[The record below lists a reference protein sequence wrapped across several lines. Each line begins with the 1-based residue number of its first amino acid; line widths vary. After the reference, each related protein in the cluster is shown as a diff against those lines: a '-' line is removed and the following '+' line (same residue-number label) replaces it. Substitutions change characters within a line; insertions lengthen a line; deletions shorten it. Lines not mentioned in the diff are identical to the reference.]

1 MMRALIVLLALST
14 AGCNLFGPS
23 GDLTGEWRANTGD
36 RFTFTYLTLQQNG
49 DDITGTACS
58 VAPNVTL
65 YRAVPVS
72 GDFPNVRFAVSSSQ
86 TPPCCGSL
94 AGSEFVGRQDSSKDI
109 VGTYR
114 GVDTRFEKSD
124 TPPPAECR

>member
-1 MMRALIVLLALST
+1 MRALVFLLALSA
-14 AGCNLFGPS
+14 AGCNVFGPS

-49 DDITGTACS
+49 DEITGMACS
-58 VAPNVTL
+58 VAPFVTL

-72 GDFPNVRFAVSSSQ
+72 GDFPNVRFTVSESQ
-86 TPPCCGSL
+86 TLPCCPQL
-94 AGSEFVGRQDSSKDI
+94 AGQFVGRQDSSKDI

-114 GVDTRFEKSD
+114 GRDVRFERSD
-124 TPPPAECR
+124 TPPPSECR